1 MDLSI
6 VICTYRRYGALERAV
21 AGVLADSTYNPA
33 DMELIVVD
41 NSPEPERQSFKLAE
55 QAHVVPCNNV
65 GLSNARNQGI
75 SSARGDIIAFID
87 DDAIVRDTWCA
98 AVLNAFRR
106 LPGAE
111 ACGGRTVPL
120 YSSPSRP
127 VWYYE
132 ELASY
137 LSCIDWGPRARPIGR
152 GEWIV
157 GANMAF
163 RKRVFSAALLF
174 DPSLGRKGV
183 ASLLSNEEVALFDRI
198 GRAKVY
204 YVPEMCVEHMIPD
217 DRLTLEWFRKRVF
230 WQAVSDSL
238 SDSIHES
245 PARAWSEL
253 FEIVSRAPAE
263 IRGHRLFS
271 YQPDSPKAF
280 KDQLRALYLH
290 SILLAGG
297 NKAPPVAI

>member
-6 VICTYRRYGALERAV
+6 VICTYRRYGELERAV
-21 AGVLADSTYNPA
+21 AGILADSTYNTA
-33 DMELIVVD
+33 NMELIVVD
-41 NSPEPERQSFKLAE
+41 NTPKSERQSFKMAE
-55 QAHVVPCNNV
+55 HARVVPCDDV

-75 SSARGDIIAFID
+75 SSARGEIIAFID
-87 DDAIVRDTWCA
+87 DDAIVRDSWCA
-98 AVLNAFRR
+98 AVLNAFKT
-106 LPGAE
+106 LPAAE

-127 VWYYE
+127 VWYYD

-137 LSCIDWGPRARPIGR
+137 LSCIDWGPGKRPIGR

-163 RKRVFSAALLF
+163 RKRVFSSSLLF
-174 DPSLGRKGV
+174 DPSLGRKGF
-183 ASLLSNEEVALFDRI
+183 ASLLSNEEVALVDRI
-198 GRAKVY
+198 GRTKVY

-230 WQAVSDSL
+230 WQAISDSL
-238 SDSIHES
+238 SNSIHES
-245 PARAWSEL
+245 PAGAWSEL

-271 YQPDSPKAF
+271 FQPDDPKAF

-297 NKAPPVAI
+297 YKAPPVAI